1 MIRRHVSTLAAI
13 AAFGVLGLGL
23 SACTTGNPRDCVP
36 VVESGSASSTVSAP
50 GDFGDAPDIEFP
62 TPLIS
67 DGVQATTLIEGDGPV
82 VQEGQYILSQVNILN
97 GTTGESIS
105 ASAYDADN
113 PTAFLFDQLTIP
125 GLADGIQC
133 QRAGARVAVTLPGDV
148 AFPDGGTP
156 QGMTT
161 DDSLVV
167 VMDVVDSITAH
178 AHGTINASQSGFPS
192 VVRATDGRPGI
203 TFNGSEPPTEYG
215 VSTLIAGDG
224 EGTVAD
230 GDDVLLQYT
239 GVVWNGDAPFDS
251 SWENGQPSVL
261 TASED
266 SVIPGFA
273 RALVGATVGDQLV
286 VVIPPDLGYGD
297 TEQGSIPAGST
308 LVFVIDVLAIN

>member
-1 MIRRHVSTLAAI
+1 MRTLAAV

-23 SACTTGNPRDCVP
+23 SACTTGNPGDCIP
-36 VVESGSASSTVSAP
+36 ETTSGSASSTVSAP
-50 GDFGDAPDIEFP
+50 GDLGTAPEIEFP

-67 DGVQATTLIEGDGPV
+67 DGVQTTTLIEGDGPV
-82 VQEGQYILSQVNILN
+82 VEEGQYVLSQVTILN
-97 GTTGESIS
+97 GSTGESVS
-105 ASAYDADN
+105 ASAYDETN
-113 PTAFLFDQLTIP
+113 PTAFLFDQLAIP
-125 GLADGIQC
+125 GLADGIKC
-133 QRAGARVAVTLPGDV
+133 QTAGSRVAVTLPGEV

-192 VVRATDGRPGI
+192 VVRAVDGRPGI
-203 TFNGSEPPTEYG
+203 TFNGSEPPTEFG

-224 EGTVAD
+224 EGTVAE

-239 GVVWNGDAPFDS
+239 GVVWNGETPFDS
-251 SWENGQPSVL
+251 SWENGAPATL

-297 TEQGSIPAGST
+297 DEQGAIPAGST
-308 LVFVIDVLAIN
+308 LVFVIDVLAIP